1 MNTIMINGVTLQ
13 TILEILVA
21 WAKAILLHAI
31 AVIVIIAVIA
41 LVLDYFRLKS
51 KSNQLIRRDRMWCYR
66 LELDIKLSNG
76 EVTRNAK
83 MNIVATNFDAAMQK
97 LNTLSDK
104 QNIEILKLKFIDEF
118 SVLIA

>member
-1 MNTIMINGVTLQ
+1 
-13 TILEILVA
+13 
-21 WAKAILLHAI
+21 
-31 AVIVIIAVIA
+31 
-41 LVLDYFRLKS
+41 
-51 KSNQLIRRDRMWCYR
+51 MWCYR
-66 LELDIKLSNG
+66 FELDIRLKDG

>member
-1 MNTIMINGVTLQ
+1 
-13 TILEILVA
+13 
-21 WAKAILLHAI
+21 
-31 AVIVIIAVIA
+31 
-41 LVLDYFRLKS
+41 
-51 KSNQLIRRDRMWCYR
+51 MWYYR
-66 LELDIKLSNG
+66 LEMDIKLKDG

-104 QNIEILKLKFIDEF
+104 QNIEILKLECIDEF

>member
-1 MNTIMINGVTLQ
+1 
-13 TILEILVA
+13 
-21 WAKAILLHAI
+21 
-31 AVIVIIAVIA
+31 
-41 LVLDYFRLKS
+41 
-51 KSNQLIRRDRMWCYR
+51 MWCYR

-97 LNTLSDK
+97 LNDLSDK
-104 QNIEILKLKFIDEF
+104 QNIEILKLKCIDEF

>member
-1 MNTIMINGVTLQ
+1 
-13 TILEILVA
+13 
-21 WAKAILLHAI
+21 
-31 AVIVIIAVIA
+31 
-41 LVLDYFRLKS
+41 
-51 KSNQLIRRDRMWCYR
+51 MWCYR
-66 LELDIKLSNG
+66 FELDIRLSDG

>member
-1 MNTIMINGVTLQ
+1 
-13 TILEILVA
+13 
-21 WAKAILLHAI
+21 
-31 AVIVIIAVIA
+31 
-41 LVLDYFRLKS
+41 
-51 KSNQLIRRDRMWCYR
+51 MWWYR
-66 LELDIKLSNG
+66 FELDIRLSDG

>member
-1 MNTIMINGVTLQ
+1 
-13 TILEILVA
+13 
-21 WAKAILLHAI
+21 
-31 AVIVIIAVIA
+31 
-41 LVLDYFRLKS
+41 
-51 KSNQLIRRDRMWCYR
+51 MWCYR
-66 LELDIKLSNG
+66 LEMDIKLKDG

-104 QNIEILKLKFIDEF
+104 QNIEILKLECIDEF

>member
-1 MNTIMINGVTLQ
+1 
-13 TILEILVA
+13 
-21 WAKAILLHAI
+21 
-31 AVIVIIAVIA
+31 
-41 LVLDYFRLKS
+41 
-51 KSNQLIRRDRMWCYR
+51 MWCYR

-83 MNIVATNFDAAMQK
+83 MNIVATNFDAAIQK

>member
-1 MNTIMINGVTLQ
+1 
-13 TILEILVA
+13 
-21 WAKAILLHAI
+21 
-31 AVIVIIAVIA
+31 
-41 LVLDYFRLKS
+41 
-51 KSNQLIRRDRMWCYR
+51 MWFYR

-97 LNTLSDK
+97 LNALSDK
-104 QNIEILKLKFIDEF
+104 QNIEILKLKCIDEF

>member
-1 MNTIMINGVTLQ
+1 
-13 TILEILVA
+13 
-21 WAKAILLHAI
+21 
-31 AVIVIIAVIA
+31 
-41 LVLDYFRLKS
+41 
-51 KSNQLIRRDRMWCYR
+51 MWCYR

-76 EVTRNAK
+76 EVTRNTK

>member
-1 MNTIMINGVTLQ
+1 
-13 TILEILVA
+13 
-21 WAKAILLHAI
+21 
-31 AVIVIIAVIA
+31 
-41 LVLDYFRLKS
+41 
-51 KSNQLIRRDRMWCYR
+51 MWCYR
-66 LELDIKLSNG
+66 LEMDIKLKDG
-76 EVTRNAK
+76 EVTRNTK

>member
-1 MNTIMINGVTLQ
+1 
-13 TILEILVA
+13 
-21 WAKAILLHAI
+21 
-31 AVIVIIAVIA
+31 
-41 LVLDYFRLKS
+41 
-51 KSNQLIRRDRMWCYR
+51 MWCYR
-66 LELDIKLSNG
+66 LEMDIKLKDG

-83 MNIVATNFDAAMQK
+83 MNIVATNFDASMQK

>member
-1 MNTIMINGVTLQ
+1 
-13 TILEILVA
+13 
-21 WAKAILLHAI
+21 
-31 AVIVIIAVIA
+31 
-41 LVLDYFRLKS
+41 
-51 KSNQLIRRDRMWCYR
+51 MWCYR
-66 LELDIKLSNG
+66 FELDIRLKDG

-97 LNTLSDK
+97 LNALSDK

>member
-1 MNTIMINGVTLQ
+1 
-13 TILEILVA
+13 
-21 WAKAILLHAI
+21 
-31 AVIVIIAVIA
+31 
-41 LVLDYFRLKS
+41 
-51 KSNQLIRRDRMWCYR
+51 MWCYR
-66 LELDIKLSNG
+66 FEMDIKLRDG

>member
-1 MNTIMINGVTLQ
+1 
-13 TILEILVA
+13 
-21 WAKAILLHAI
+21 
-31 AVIVIIAVIA
+31 
-41 LVLDYFRLKS
+41 
-51 KSNQLIRRDRMWCYR
+51 MWCYR
-66 LELDIKLSNG
+66 LEMDIKLRDG

>member
-1 MNTIMINGVTLQ
+1 
-13 TILEILVA
+13 
-21 WAKAILLHAI
+21 
-31 AVIVIIAVIA
+31 
-41 LVLDYFRLKS
+41 
-51 KSNQLIRRDRMWCYR
+51 MWCYR
-66 LELDIKLSNG
+66 FELDIRLSDG

-97 LNTLSDK
+97 LNALSDK

>member
-1 MNTIMINGVTLQ
+1 
-13 TILEILVA
+13 
-21 WAKAILLHAI
+21 
-31 AVIVIIAVIA
+31 
-41 LVLDYFRLKS
+41 
-51 KSNQLIRRDRMWCYR
+51 MWCYR

-83 MNIVATNFDAAMQK
+83 MNIVAKNFNAAMQE
-97 LNTLSDK
+97 LNTLSNK

>member
-1 MNTIMINGVTLQ
+1 
-13 TILEILVA
+13 
-21 WAKAILLHAI
+21 
-31 AVIVIIAVIA
+31 
-41 LVLDYFRLKS
+41 
-51 KSNQLIRRDRMWCYR
+51 MWCYR
-66 LELDIKLSNG
+66 LEMDIKLKDG

-97 LNTLSDK
+97 LNALSDK

>member
-1 MNTIMINGVTLQ
+1 
-13 TILEILVA
+13 
-21 WAKAILLHAI
+21 
-31 AVIVIIAVIA
+31 
-41 LVLDYFRLKS
+41 
-51 KSNQLIRRDRMWCYR
+51 MWCYR
-66 LELDIKLSNG
+66 FELDIKLKDG
-76 EVTRNAK
+76 EVTRNTK

>member
-1 MNTIMINGVTLQ
+1 
-13 TILEILVA
+13 
-21 WAKAILLHAI
+21 
-31 AVIVIIAVIA
+31 
-41 LVLDYFRLKS
+41 
-51 KSNQLIRRDRMWCYR
+51 MWCYR

-104 QNIEILKLKFIDEF
+104 QNIEILKLKCIDEF

>member
-1 MNTIMINGVTLQ
+1 
-13 TILEILVA
+13 
-21 WAKAILLHAI
+21 
-31 AVIVIIAVIA
+31 
-41 LVLDYFRLKS
+41 
-51 KSNQLIRRDRMWCYR
+51 MWCYR

>member
-1 MNTIMINGVTLQ
+1 
-13 TILEILVA
+13 
-21 WAKAILLHAI
+21 
-31 AVIVIIAVIA
+31 
-41 LVLDYFRLKS
+41 
-51 KSNQLIRRDRMWCYR
+51 MWCYR
-66 LELDIKLSNG
+66 FELDIRLKDG

-83 MNIVATNFDAAMQK
+83 MNIVATNFDAAMHK

>member
-1 MNTIMINGVTLQ
+1 
-13 TILEILVA
+13 
-21 WAKAILLHAI
+21 
-31 AVIVIIAVIA
+31 
-41 LVLDYFRLKS
+41 
-51 KSNQLIRRDRMWCYR
+51 MWCYR
-66 LELDIKLSNG
+66 LEMDIKLKDG

-118 SVLIA
+118 SVLIE

>member
-1 MNTIMINGVTLQ
+1 
-13 TILEILVA
+13 
-21 WAKAILLHAI
+21 
-31 AVIVIIAVIA
+31 
-41 LVLDYFRLKS
+41 
-51 KSNQLIRRDRMWCYR
+51 MWCYR
-66 LELDIKLSNG
+66 LEMDIKLSNG

>member
-1 MNTIMINGVTLQ
+1 
-13 TILEILVA
+13 
-21 WAKAILLHAI
+21 
-31 AVIVIIAVIA
+31 
-41 LVLDYFRLKS
+41 
-51 KSNQLIRRDRMWCYR
+51 MWCYR
-66 LELDIKLSNG
+66 LEMDIKLRDG

-97 LNTLSDK
+97 LNALSDK